1 MDNTAK
7 ELEQARAEAIAK
19 DKCFSKTR
27 LREEFRMK
35 PKEEAEP
42 VAFYKND
49 YGGKFAVYKIA
60 DCVPMKPKVSKPAS
74 TKQKQARAVLAIKA
88 KLKSKHA
95 KAANRAV
102 SWLESEP
109 LFLDSES
116 TGLGSNAQIIEL
128 AISDSRG
135 KILFES
141 RLKPTVEIEQEAIY
155 IHGITKQDLEQSP
168 AWTDISANVQTILT
182 DRPLIIFND
191 DFDIRLLKQT
201 AHAYGESTEWI
212 KALKTHCAM
221 QLAAYAFGPT
231 NRHGSI
237 SLSDAVLYSRIEWR
251 GEAHSAVADT
261 LTTVDLVRSIADYGL
276 SLKQELQSLEN

>member
-1 MDNTAK
+1 MNNAVK

-60 DCVPMKPKVSKPAS
+60 DCVPMRSKVSKPATS
-74 TKQKQARAVLAIKA
+74 KQKQARAVLAIKT

-95 KAANRAV
+95 KASNRAV

-128 AISDSRG
+128 AIANSHG

-141 RLKPTVEIEQEAIY
+141 RIKPTIEIEQEAIH

-168 AWTDISANVQTILT
+168 TWTDISANVQSILT

-191 DFDIRLLKQT
+191 NFDVRLLRQT
-201 AHAYGESTEWI
+201 AQAHGEPTEWI

-276 SLKQELQSLEN
+276 SLKQELKNLEN